1 MVGLPIPE
9 WGLVTLN
16 DVEMD
21 APGRIGLNSYVLTD
35 GAPRRRKNKV
45 RPGVDGELGS
55 KARKTPRSVQY
66 EVFLDGR
73 WDADGEPTDTSDPLA
88 VIAAVQSH
96 ILYLRSAILDDD
108 GDDEGCVDCVVTSAI
123 PGTTHQGPVQVDDL
137 VADPGLGAQVVTFD
151 LVIIRGDLAIVAGS
165 A

>member
-16 DVEMD
+16 DIEMD
-21 APGRIGLNSYVLTD
+21 APGRVGLNSYVLTD

-55 KARKTPRSVQY
+55 KARKTPRSVQF

-73 WDADGEPTDTSDPLA
+73 WDADGDPTDTSDSLA

-96 ILYLRSAILDDD
+96 ILYLRTAILDDD
-108 GDDEGCVDCVVTSAI
+108 GDAEGCVPCEVTSAI
-123 PGTTHQGPVQVDDL
+123 PGTTHEGPVQVDDL
-137 VADPGLGAQVVTFD
+137 VADPGIGAQVVTFD
-151 LVIIRGDLAIVAGS
+151 LVIIRGDLDIVTGS
-165 A
+165 

>member
-16 DVEMD
+16 DIEMD

-35 GAPRRRKNKV
+35 GHPPPEEQGAARRR
-45 RPGVDGELGS
+45 RR
-55 KARKTPRSVQY
+55 ARIEGPQDARSVQF

-73 WDADGEPTDTSDPLA
+73 WDADGDPTDTSDALA

-96 ILYLRSAILDDD
+96 ILYLRTAILDDD
-108 GDDEGCVDCVVTSAI
+108 GDAEGCVDCVVTSAI
-123 PGTTHQGPVQVDDL
+123 PGTTHEGPVQVDDL
-137 VADPGLGAQVVTFD
+137 VADPGIGAQVVTFD
-151 LVIIRGDLAIVAGS
+151 LTIIRGDLAIVAGS
-165 A
+165 